1 VVGSTEQLALGADG
15 SFRSTARDY
24 MGTVSSWGRWS
35 IQGSLLTFQIA
46 GYQSLQR
53 SLPRQIDVTYS
64 MPNANA
70 LQIGVAGTPPGMC
83 QRMQ

>member
-1 VVGSTEQLALGADG
+1 MTPTTLAKWALAASDAM
-15 SFRSTARDY
+15 RHLTAHRA
-24 MGTVSSWGRWS
+24 
-35 IQGSLLTFQIA
+35 LTFQIA
-46 GYQSLQR
+46 GYQPLQR

-70 LQIGVAGTPPGMC
+70 LQIGVSGTPPGFC